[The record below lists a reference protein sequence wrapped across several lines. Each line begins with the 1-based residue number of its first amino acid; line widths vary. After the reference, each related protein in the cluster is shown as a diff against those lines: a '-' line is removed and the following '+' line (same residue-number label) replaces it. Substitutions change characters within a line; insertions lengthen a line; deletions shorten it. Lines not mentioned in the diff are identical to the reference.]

1 MPKQY
6 KKGIINAVN
15 RVKRDIEQN
24 PANGISTAKL
34 AQDAGISRN
43 VLQEVFKERFGTP
56 IGLYRLQHRMQH
68 AVEYLKA
75 GKSVKEI
82 SIILQYSSPS
92 SFSNA
97 FKNRF
102 EISPTEW
109 LNNNSVESNANKQG
123 KV

>member
-6 KKGIINAVN
+6 KKGVINAVN

-34 AQDAGISRN
+34 AQGAGISRN
-43 VLQEVFKERFGTP
+43 VLQEVFKEKFGTP

-75 GKSVKEI
+75 GKSIKEI
-82 SIILQYSSPS
+82 AIILQYSSPS

-97 FKNRF
+97 FRNHF
-102 EISPTEW
+102 EVSPTEW
-109 LNNNSVESNANKQG
+109 ITHHEESNANKQG
-123 KV
+123 KL